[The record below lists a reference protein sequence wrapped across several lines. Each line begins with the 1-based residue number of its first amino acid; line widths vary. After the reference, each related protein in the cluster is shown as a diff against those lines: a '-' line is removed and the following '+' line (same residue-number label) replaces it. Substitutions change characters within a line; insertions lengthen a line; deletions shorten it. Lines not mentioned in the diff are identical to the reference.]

1 MEYIKLNGKDQ
12 PFRFGLKA
20 LKELESAVTTEKF
33 NNVINGVV
41 VSFADNIV
49 IAENILRIGLNH
61 GAKMAGNNYIVSPQ
75 KAEDLIDEGGMEL
88 LEEVLALFE
97 KCVSSPKASTK

>member
-1 MEYIKLNGKDQ
+1 MEYIKINGEDQ

-33 NNVINGVV
+33 NDVISGKVE
-41 VSFADNIV
+41 SFSDNIM

-61 GAKMAGNNYIVSPQ
+61 GAKKAGKNYVVTAE
-75 KAEDLIDEGGMEL
+75 KAEDIIDDLGMGF
-88 LEEVLALFE
+88 LEEVLQLFE
-97 KCVSSPKASTK
+97 KCVSSPKG

>member
-20 LKELESAVTTEKF
+20 LKELESAVTPEKF
-33 NNVINGVV
+33 NNIITGQNG
-41 VSFADNIV
+41 SFSDNIL

-61 GAKMAGNNYIVSPQ
+61 GAKKAGEKYVVTPE
-75 KAEDLIDEGGMEL
+75 KAEDMIDEGGMEF
-88 LEEVLALFE
+88 LESVLALFE
-97 KCVSSPKASTK
+97 KCVSSPKELTK